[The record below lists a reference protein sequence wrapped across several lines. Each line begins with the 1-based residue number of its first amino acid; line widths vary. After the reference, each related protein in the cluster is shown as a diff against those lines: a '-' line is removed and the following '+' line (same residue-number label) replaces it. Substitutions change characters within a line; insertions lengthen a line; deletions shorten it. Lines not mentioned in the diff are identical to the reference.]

1 MENLNLAQDENLEGN
16 SEERSI
22 SDSILS
28 KKSEQVTGVE
38 NDNGKTFSG
47 PSIIDSFSRDSGTG
61 FSLADVERKN
71 RVSGKSEEKSSSEN
85 DGKKDAVKSE
95 PKREVYASP
104 SQIKQGNMAA
114 AEMYVD
120 TLEFLMGTIGK
131 AISGSA
137 AENFEMSAFQ
147 KKKYLAVTKNYFATF
162 DTPIKPAIFFGINT
176 IGVVG
181 ACAATIAAEK
191 KKTNEQKAREKAI
204 ARSIKNKSSEGR
216 EVIKK
221 PLSERNENEIKSAIA
236 DSRRTERPKASP
248 IKNINQDTVNGD
260 SDNDNYDYDDDD
272 FQTYEGNRRKFNI
285 DRRGFYIYTEG
296 SGKDAKR
303 LKVSERFEK
312 PHPEILEMI
321 EAGMKNIEIQ
331 RELGIR

>member
-104 SQIKQGNMAA
+104 SQIKQDNMA
-114 AEMYVD
+114 
-120 TLEFLMGTIGK
+120 
-131 AISGSA
+131 
-137 AENFEMSAFQ
+137 
-147 KKKYLAVTKNYFATF
+147 
-162 DTPIKPAIFFGINT
+162 PA
-176 IGVVG
+176 
-181 ACAATIAAEK
+181 
-191 KKTNEQKAREKAI
+191 
-204 ARSIKNKSSEGR
+204 
-216 EVIKK
+216 
-221 PLSERNENEIKSAIA
+221 
-236 DSRRTERPKASP
+236 
-248 IKNINQDTVNGD
+248 
-260 SDNDNYDYDDDD
+260 
-272 FQTYEGNRRKFNI
+272 
-285 DRRGFYIYTEG
+285 
-296 SGKDAKR
+296 
-303 LKVSERFEK
+303 
-312 PHPEILEMI
+312 
-321 EAGMKNIEIQ
+321 
-331 RELGIR
+331 